1 MNNSITNNKPPIA
14 NYDNRRYDIETVIAV
29 NQKEVF

>member
-1 MNNSITNNKPPIA
+1 MNNSITNNKPQIA
-14 NYDNRRYDIETVIAV
+14 NYDNWRYDIETVIAV